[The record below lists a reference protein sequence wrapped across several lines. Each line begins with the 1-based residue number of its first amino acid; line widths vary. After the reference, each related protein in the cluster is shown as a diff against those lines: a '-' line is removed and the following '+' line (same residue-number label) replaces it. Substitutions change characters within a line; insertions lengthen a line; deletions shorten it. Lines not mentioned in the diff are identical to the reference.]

1 MSADALEQYLNA
13 MGIIGCNVNPYLPAL
28 DDLGF
33 CWQDMT
39 ALLDRQGLFTAKVYR
54 RRTVYL
60 SPEVYHLLRQLR
72 ARRPMPP
79 DAAALH
85 AVLGGSPPLETGE
98 LKRLSRLDGRTYAK
112 SFDFLMEHLYIT
124 AIRSGR
130 RLNENWST
138 LLYGTAE
145 AWEALAPPARF
156 CDDPAAALR
165 AILGRTLPETE
176 VAKLLR

>member
-85 AVLGGSPPLETGE
+85 AVLGGESAPGD
-98 LKRLSRLDGRTYAK
+98 R
-112 SFDFLMEHLYIT
+112 
-124 AIRSGR
+124 
-130 RLNENWST
+130 
-138 LLYGTAE
+138 GTE
-145 AWEALAPPARF
+145 
-156 CDDPAAALR
+156 AALP
-165 AILGRTLPETE
+165 AGRQDLRESLRLPHG
-176 VAKLLR
+176 APLYYRNPQRPPSQ